1 MHNAISTT
9 EHRAFVPQPE
19 GEFVE
24 LDEIDQAIRWLKMAR
39 AAFDQGST
47 STGDSYV
54 DEVLNTLRPIPLRRA
69 S

>member
-9 EHRAFVPQPE
+9 ERRAFVPQPE

-24 LDEIDQAIRWLKMAR
+24 LDEIDQALKWLKMAR
-39 AAFDQGST
+39 FAFDQGDNIS
-47 STGDSYV
+47 GDCYI